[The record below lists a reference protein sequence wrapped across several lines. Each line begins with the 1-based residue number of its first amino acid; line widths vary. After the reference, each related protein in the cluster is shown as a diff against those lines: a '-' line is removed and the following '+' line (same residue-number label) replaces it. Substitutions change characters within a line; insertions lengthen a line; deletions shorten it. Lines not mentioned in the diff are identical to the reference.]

1 MVMELAIPSAEW
13 PLAVT
18 TALRRKTVLYQ
29 SNGAQLVWPLRR
41 HQLTAAILSDLEGS
55 RC

>member
-29 SNGAQLVWPLRR
+29 SNGAQL
-41 HQLTAAILSDLEGS
+41 TAAILSDLEGS